1 NVVQCHGH
9 SAGFR
14 NAGRFIPLMTLL
26 AALEDLLLSTPIDKV
41 TVGRLCRQQGVSRS
55 TFYRQFDSLDDALDQ
70 LFQSVVTEMVAAGD
84 PWLSGASLSLEPHL
98 RAVYRA
104 YLNHGPLMRAV
115 ADAELGELKA
125 TSQHYREMMAMW
137 DEAVARRLSDSYPWV
152 DKPELVSHALNAAGE
167 RIMYYDFGGG
177 PTQVTDE
184 DFDAT
189 VQIMYSMWC
198 SALGIEQGSEK
209 QITQG

>member
-1 NVVQCHGH
+1 M
-9 SAGFR
+9 S
-14 NAGRFIPLMTLL
+14 ILPSLESML
-26 AALEDLLLSTPIDKV
+26 ADVPIHEV
-41 TVGRLCRQQGVSRS
+41 TIGRLCRTAGISRS
-55 TFYRQFDSLDDALDQ
+55 TFYRQYSSLDEALDAL
-70 LFQSVVTEMVAAGD
+70 FESVVTEMVAAGD
-84 PWLSGASLSLEPHL
+84 AWLSGADPRVEPHL

-115 ADAELGELKA
+115 ADAELGDLKA

-152 DKPELVSHALNAAGE
+152 GKPDMVSHALNAAGE

-177 PTQVTDE
+177 PTQVADE

-189 VQIMYSMWC
+189 VQMMYSMWC

-209 QITQG
+209 QIAQG